1 MPRAGA
7 APTRHSTENHRPRA
21 GAAASL
27 VTGNQAEA
35 TMTSPW
41 PRGSP
46 PGVLG
51 GHPRGPGMK
60 PTQGAWESPR
70 AGPYPPPFQAALPGC
85 GAPWPSPSA
94 FPVTATGTCS
104 VRAPTGLRSGSTLH
118 SYHPCISRA
127 QCAEAAG
134 ERARLDLRATA
145 STQAWA
151 EQLEPFRWVHHLRQN
166 QAFCG
171 GCKD

>member
-118 SYHPCISRA
+118 SYHPCISRED
-127 QCAEAAG
+127 QE
-134 ERARLDLRATA
+134 
-145 STQAWA
+145 
-151 EQLEPFRWVHHLRQN
+151 EQSGKKPPNDFHILSPSCKMLLVSYLLTVALLLRQ
-166 QAFCG
+166 
-171 GCKD
+171 